1 MVKPVVYVMDVLQ
14 NKNRVE
20 VNDVSAYWN
29 CREGQELYS
38 HYSETAALVRP
49 TCSVWSV
56 DLPTLFLFLRRRCR
70 GIPTRKQWAMI
81 IVRGS
86 T

>member
-1 MVKPVVYVMDVLQ
+1 MYILQ

-49 TCSVWSV
+49 TCSQCME
-56 DLPTLFLFLRRRCR
+56 CR
-70 GIPTRKQWAMI
+70 FTHTISFFKEKMQGYPYQEA
-81 IVRGS
+81 VGYDYCEGL
-86 T
+86 